1 MKEDVNPKL
10 VKNLYNKYA
19 PNVNVDEKL
28 EYIQNKYGDDE
39 ELFVRNFYN
48 KYAPNVNVE
57 EKLEYIKKNYSL
69 KKKGESQPTSQ
80 KETTESVTKEK
91 TERTGSSDASS
102 QEDEESHQE
111 KLQKRF
117 DSWLK
122 ANAKRTAYYKK
133 QKQKEFWN
141 QLPEEQRKMYREMWG
156 DPGQKRQFSLNYDDV
171 DMEEWEYQS
180 EPEKEKDP
188 FMGVKTDRE
197 VKPIFSEDFGVYEKD
212 SEKGKA
218 IIKKRKEEA
227 AKKTQ
232 ETQEYLS
239 PLQSVITQDEYIGTN
254 QEIVDNL
261 KETYGKH
268 GFKFDLDELSGTV
281 KVVSG
286 FDDDGLIIDLNAGKT
301 MDNFKSGIDYLTGEG
316 KEQQKEQFK
325 QLQKYLVD
333 KRKIKDKDYNIRE
346 MVYDNPTLVSPKDYQ
361 KLSKEI
367 DIELKDILNQRND
380 LVNQLNLINKIAQE
394 KGGFSSEELNQLS
407 QLELDLKDVTKK
419 LKTGYNLQEQINVAS
434 GLSIEDEIKR
444 KEKLGTTM
452 GYISNTFYEGVE
464 NVRKGVVASAI
475 SAYDLL
481 MLGWKDLQGQ
491 MGLTTPEDFINE
503 LGKSED
509 RKKTMKEIIENIN
522 NSGLTSTSTTTP
534 QYMESEERGVP
545 LKAVGFTVGS
555 VPGMAAIMVN
565 PYLGFGV
572 ISEQVFGGIAEEW
585 VNNPDYE
592 KMPLSDLLVVGGASS
607 VIQASLEKLGLDV
620 LLSKTPFGK
629 VITDKILQGVMK
641 KVTKGTTR
649 DQFYRLIAAETNS
662 LVKNGSIK
670 ILGNS
675 ISESFTEGGQQLVD
689 TGIKALYNKTQGKPF
704 FQVAKTGE
712 EAIEQIGESMFYGF
726 LGGNMMST
734 LITAPQILNQGIQA
748 KGVNKE
754 MTEILHFMS
763 DSPELR
769 NNMVKSLKMEVLQG
783 RMTKS
788 QAQETMQSFEEM
800 VGIMNEIPSNINKK
814 GEAFDLILEKNRIE
828 NSIKGKSEELTKPQ
842 RERITQ
848 INEELETLA
857 TQPVE
862 EEVTEEVVEE
872 APVEEKVTEEV
883 TVDPKLQERLNK
895 RTTRFKED
903 LDKATTEEE
912 KAAVIQKYKNNKDV
926 GEKGGA
932 TVSKEDAAVFEQA
945 EQELKEQGIEIDGV
959 KRGDNIIEGQNIDI
973 DETEISED
981 AEGVDADFTV
991 REVSNVIRPE
1001 IQKDG
1006 KQTQRGKVDVTVRP
1020 KTIEELESNVQ
1031 SIKQQKK
1038 RQEEIDKDTSIE
1050 DQQIKKIEARIQ
1062 ELKTKE
1068 DASTKQGPT
1077 AEVSEEVV
1085 EEAPVEA
1092 PKVKEE
1098 QQKLSDEISDLE
1110 LELTDGDTNSI
1121 IEENETEIS
1130 NVKQETKK
1138 EVLKLNDN
1146 IKKVRADKTLS
1157 KESKEEQ
1164 IQELKD
1170 EILNIKE
1177 DSATQIQEY
1186 KEIISEAKKEQRGIN
1201 TKIKKLKKKLDA
1213 ISEPSTESVDVQEST
1228 RDSETVGE
1236 GDVRTVTETQEE
1248 ETKIK
1253 TKAEETKQKKID
1265 EGVDILA
1272 GIFGTKP
1279 TPRKQVDERKKDVD
1293 NARKSL
1299 SKVAPEVEIVVHET
1313 DAEYRKA
1320 TGEENRS
1327 QSTRGSYN
1335 PTTKTIDINLSKA
1348 ADTTVAH
1355 ETFHALLLK
1364 SGINNKQA
1372 EAITS
1377 KMLASVKKVA
1387 SPELLKRIEE
1397 FSNKYDTPLQSEE
1410 SIAEL
1415 FGILASEYNNLPKPT
1430 QNIITRWLNRLAK
1443 LLRLKS
1449 FTDVEVIDLLNTV
1462 SGKVRRGEVIT
1473 EEDITILQD
1482 TKGETTPQT
1491 RKQKVF
1497 RAGDLTV
1504 KAEPISKFE
1513 LTNRS
1518 TGHFGTGFYFFGKRA
1533 DAETYAKRTGTETS
1547 SRIVSEIDL
1556 NNYNLA
1562 KATLSLHEE
1571 LKRINDKEF
1580 NDRDI
1585 TSFDIERI
1593 AKESGLPIKER
1604 QENPYKEFLVRNNR
1618 EYKALIS
1625 KYGEAKT
1632 KEMSDKANRINLDT
1646 KAPYEDIANDINKK
1660 LKNKENKDTRST
1672 LVMKALG
1679 FEGINATGTDL
1690 DNSRYGTVIY
1700 DIKSP
1705 QTRKQMDSPMSMEQ
1719 RVEQIALRYNIQNG
1733 KFFSNQINHLELMA
1747 KLKPTG
1753 FRLQQN
1759 KTKNGWTIRYP
1770 NSNRVFEIRKG
1781 YQGGAKVPGVR
1792 YQEGRPTI
1800 DSVKKSAE
1808 EAGVGK
1814 ESVVKYL
1821 QTLGYTQQEIDKSYE
1836 VKKVTPKKVEGVQKR
1851 KRKAGQRLMSAG
1863 KLSPRFK
1870 EMLEGNENLDY
1881 TVENQNK
1888 AIKVAEE
1895 LIKDVGIDQAY
1906 EAVKKGNIRGG
1917 VATAI
1922 EAEML
1927 VRLNEN
1933 LQKAEESGNENDIV
1947 KAIEAFNEMTT
1958 MMMKDQ
1964 TEMGQRLS
1972 MWNKIFK
1979 TSILEY
1985 NLDFVKKKYEK
1996 EYGTPLPAST
2006 AGKLQAKAE
2015 QIKKQNK
2022 KVEKLEKEKGTAQEN
2037 QDISNIENEGK
2048 REITKTVKVVE
2059 EDFESAAKGAFSDF
2073 FSTKPTKTRKQV
2085 DNDGVAIIISV
2096 GQDIIKQYKDKGV
2109 VKEAELKK
2117 LIAKGVK
2124 DIKAQLKEKGIK
2136 LTVKSSELSKKFN
2149 EVVRQQVK
2157 KIKVSKTQD
2166 IEQGRIKIPKQLL
2179 YDLVLGGV
2187 KDINTLT
2194 NKVYDVIEKDYTDL
2208 TLREVRDAI
2217 TGYGKEIGETK
2228 DEIKEKIASLK
2239 MDGRQL
2245 SKLEDLD
2252 KGKRPRILRRRRE
2265 YTQEQRKR
2273 IREIRQRLKALPLE
2287 ETADLEKFYKSAL
2300 ESYKTRLSNR
2310 LADLNKAIEE
2320 NKAILKKESKLK
2332 LDKEAKQLKEQVKEV
2347 QKEYDAIFKD
2357 TKKSKQRTVEQIVEQ
2372 KNKRLADLR
2381 QGLAYLQEKGKEREV
2396 KKTEQITSPKIEKLN
2411 KQIKEVQEEYQALVE
2426 AQGIAEAK
2434 RIEKAKKYIQSQIKE
2449 YQERIKN
2456 KDFSTTKKRV
2466 LPKTTKELSRERI
2479 KLKKL
2484 KNEFADEVERAE
2496 KKQQKLLGKT
2506 GSFIYEAVNLG
2517 KGLLA
2522 SFDFSAAGRQ
2532 GIFLGSSNPKEYAR
2546 AFKEMHKAVSEEKY
2560 NEFMDRLEQSEYYP
2574 LMLDM
2579 GLSITD
2585 TSGKVN
2591 QSEERFLGNWL
2602 KTPIKIKGRN
2612 VNIAEMGLKASER
2625 AYSTFLNSL
2634 RSEVAIKGIKMLEA
2648 RGMTFESNPKEFKAL
2663 ATFINNATGRGKIP
2677 FDSPKLSKFLNTI
2690 FFSPRMIVGNAMIY
2704 GQILNPRTPGFVR
2717 WQGIKSLSTYIGYQI
2732 LMKGLFAAGIGAL
2745 IGAFGD
2751 DDDWEE
2757 LELFN
2762 WNMLDTDFNKIV
2774 WGDTRYDTSAGQ
2786 GIMLRTIARMVMGR
2800 DSTGK
2805 ELDRL
2810 TTFGRFLENK
2820 LAPGPGFLIRIIRG
2834 QSPANKFEDLED
2846 ATAYDYIKS
2855 IALPLTISGLAED
2868 YQTISGDKK
2877 ELSAAKTLFNFVLNT
2892 YGINSM
2898 TYQKKKKGKSRKKK
2912 GRGGRSDDRSDK
2924 RRDTR
2929 GR

>member
-1 MKEDVNPKL
+1 MPIDYKEFSAK
-10 VKNLYNKYA
+10 
-19 PNVNVDEKL
+19 
-28 EYIQNKYGDDE
+28 
-39 ELFVRNFYN
+39 
-48 KYAPNVNVE
+48 
-57 EKLEYIKKNYSL
+57 IKKKYPAYVGEDDYELAQKIIKKYPVYENQVNFDL
-69 KKKGESQPTSQ
+69 KKKDESQPTSQ
-80 KETTESVTKEK
+80 TETTESVTEEE
-91 TERTGSSDASS
+91 TEPTGSSDASA
-102 QEDEESHQE
+102 QED
-111 KLQKRF
+111 
-117 DSWLK
+117 
-122 ANAKRTAYYKK
+122 KK
-133 QKQKEFWN
+133 PKTSAADFVTPEPTFEF
-141 QLPEEQRKMYREMWG
+141 
-156 DPGQKRQFSLNYDDV
+156 
-171 DMEEWEYQS
+171 QS
-180 EPEKEKDP
+180 EPKKEKDF

-261 KETYGKH
+261 KEIYGKH

-380 LVNQLNLINKIAQE
+380 LVNQLNLLNKIAQE
-394 KGGFSSEELNQLS
+394 KGGFSSEELNQLT

-475 SAYDLL
+475 SAYDSL

-592 KMPLSDLLVVGGASS
+592 KMPLSDLLIVGGASS

-675 ISESFTEGGQQLVD
+675 ISESFTEGGQQIVD

-712 EAIEQIGESMFYGF
+712 EAIEQIGESMFYGL

-734 LITAPQILNQGIQA
+734 LMTAPQILNQGIQA

-769 NNMVKSLKMEVLQG
+769 NNMVKSLKMEILQG

-848 INEELETLA
+848 INKELETLT

-872 APVEEKVTEEV
+872 TPAEEKVI
-883 TVDPKLQERLNK
+883 
-895 RTTRFKED
+895 TRED
-903 LDKATTEEE
+903 IE
-912 KAAVIQKYKNNKDV
+912 KIK
-926 GEKGGA
+926 
-932 TVSKEDAAVFEQA
+932 A
-945 EQELKEQGIEIDGV
+945 EQEANQVVYNMNKTDKKIWSKDFEILDNRKGQEESSIDEEGDKIDNKWLVVNKVTGEILYATSKKDAQNIVDTAPAYAELFGDGTKV
-959 KRGDNIIEGQNIDI
+959 ESKNII
-973 DETEISED
+973 T
-981 AEGVDADFTV
+981 
-991 REVSNVIRPE
+991 
-1001 IQKDG
+1001 
-1006 KQTQRGKVDVTVRP
+1006 
-1020 KTIEELESNVQ
+1020 
-1031 SIKQQKK
+1031 
-1038 RQEEIDKDTSIE
+1038 
-1050 DQQIKKIEARIQ
+1050 
-1062 ELKTKE
+1062 
-1068 DASTKQGPT
+1068 PT
-1077 AEVSEEVV
+1077 EVSEEVV
-1085 EEAPVEA
+1085 EETPVAETTPPTQTTTPTKKKNIYFRYNLIDAFEQKTESNSGDNATNFRIEVDENNPNQGKLFLEPANAKEHGQLKNNFEGLKKDVASFENEEIFGREPVKGMITTEPGIVRKEGKKWIVTKKIKTRLVLDIPTQGRTRYKEPTTETTQPTAEA
-1092 PKVKEE
+1092 PTPTKKKNLYYKVDNFIDKEPYMSKTE
-1098 QQKLSDEISDLE
+1098 TK
-1110 LELTDGDTNSI
+1110 DTNFRIEIDKNNSNKGKLFLEI
-1121 IEENETEIS
+1121 ADAKTQKEFASTMVNVLQEKAIEYTNIEVWEQDKDNVKGLITVEPGVVTKQGDRWTVTKKAKAEWVLDLPTQGRTRYKEPTTETTQPTAEVTEEN
-1130 NVKQETKK
+1130 
-1138 EVLKLNDN
+1138 
-1146 IKKVRADKTLS
+1146 
-1157 KESKEEQ
+1157 
-1164 IQELKD
+1164 
-1170 EILNIKE
+1170 
-1177 DSATQIQEY
+1177 
-1186 KEIISEAKKEQRGIN
+1186 IISKTKE
-1201 TKIKKLKKKLDA
+1201 DA

-1272 GIFGTKP
+1272 NIFGTKP
-1279 TPRKQVDERKKDVD
+1279 TPRKQVDERKKDID

-1377 KMLASVKKVA
+1377 KMLAAVKKVA

-1482 TKGETTPQT
+1482 TKGKTT
-1491 RKQKVF
+1491 
-1497 RAGDLTV
+1497 
-1504 KAEPISKFE
+1504 
-1513 LTNRS
+1513 
-1518 TGHFGTGFYFFGKRA
+1518 
-1533 DAETYAKRTGTETS
+1533 
-1547 SRIVSEIDL
+1547 
-1556 NNYNLA
+1556 
-1562 KATLSLHEE
+1562 
-1571 LKRINDKEF
+1571 
-1580 NDRDI
+1580 
-1585 TSFDIERI
+1585 
-1593 AKESGLPIKER
+1593 
-1604 QENPYKEFLVRNNR
+1604 
-1618 EYKALIS
+1618 
-1625 KYGEAKT
+1625 
-1632 KEMSDKANRINLDT
+1632 
-1646 KAPYEDIANDINKK
+1646 
-1660 LKNKENKDTRST
+1660 
-1672 LVMKALG
+1672 
-1679 FEGINATGTDL
+1679 
-1690 DNSRYGTVIY
+1690 
-1700 DIKSP
+1700 P

-1719 RVEQIALRYNIQNG
+1719 RVEQIALRYYPENG

-1753 FRLQQN
+1753 FRLVQN

-1770 NSNRVFEIRKG
+1770 NSGRIFEIRKG

-1800 DSVKKSAE
+1800 DSVKKGAE

-1863 KLSPRFK
+1863 KLNPRFK
-1870 EMLEGNENLDY
+1870 EMLEGNEDLNY

-1996 EYGTPLPAST
+1996 EYGTPLPPST

-2037 QDISNIENEGK
+2037 QDISNIENKAK
-2048 REITKTVKVVE
+2048 RETAK
-2059 EDFESAAKGAFSDF
+2059 DFKSVAKGAFSDF

-2096 GQDIIKQYKDKGV
+2096 GEDIIKQYKDKGV

-2194 NKVYDVIEKDYTDL
+2194 NKVYEVIEKDYTDL

-2217 TGYGKEIGETK
+2217 TGYGKQISETK

-2310 LADLNKAIEE
+2310 LADLKKAIEE
-2320 NKAILKKESKLK
+2320 NKAIPKKESKLK

-2357 TKKSKQRTVEQIVEQ
+2357 TKKSKQRTIDQIVDQ
-2372 KNKRLADLR
+2372 KNRRLADLR

-2396 KKTEQITSPKIEKLN
+2396 KKTKKITSPEIENLN

-2434 RIEKAKKYIQSQIKE
+2434 QIENAKKYIQSQIKE

-2506 GSFIYEAVNLG
+2506 GSFIYETVNLG

-2522 SFDFSAAGRQ
+2522 SIDFSAAGRQ

-2591 QSEERFLGNWL
+2591 TSEERFLGNWL
-2602 KTPIKIKGRN
+2602 KSRVEIKGKN
-2612 VNIAEMGLKASER
+2612 VNVLEMGLKASER

-2648 RGMTFESNPKEFKAL
+2648 RGMTFESNPEQYKAL
-2663 ATFINNATGRGKIP
+2663 AKFINNATGRGQLT
-2677 FDSPKLSKFLNTI
+2677 SSEGVNKLLNTI
-2690 FFSPRMIVGNAMIY
+2690 FFSPRMLVGNAMIY
-2704 GQILNPRTPGFVR
+2704 GQMIDPRTPGFVR
-2717 WQGIKSLSTYIGYQI
+2717 KQAAKTLLTYVGYQL
-2732 LMKGLFAAGIGAL
+2732 LMKVLLGIAMRAL

-2751 DDDWEE
+2751 DDDWDDV
-2757 LELFN
+2757 ELFN
-2762 WNMLDTDFNKIV
+2762 WNILDTDFNKIL

-2786 GIMLRTIARMVMGR
+2786 GIMMRTVARLIMGM
-2800 DSTGK
+2800 DAEG
-2805 ELDRL
+2805 EEDRG
-2810 TTFGRFLENK
+2810 TTFLRFLRNK
-2820 LAPGPGFLIRIIRG
+2820 MAPGPGLLLSVIN
-2834 QSPANKFEDLED
+2834 QKNPANPFEDIED

-2855 IALPLTISGLAED
+2855 LAIPLTISGFIED
-2868 YQTISGDKK
+2868 VNTISGNKK
-2877 ELSAAKTLFNFVLNT
+2877 ELSASKTLFNFILNT
-2892 YGINSM
+2892 YGVNSM
-2898 TYQKKKKGKSRKKK
+2898 TYQRKKKGKSRKKE
-2912 GRGGRSDDRSDK
+2912 GRGDRREDK